1 MKRDLWPPNLKM
13 PNNMAPLCGPFLFS
27 GPPNWGDFSLW
38 PPSSKNSKI
47 LQIQFWHFFLKIL
60 VSGKNVEKKPTL
72 MSMLRLISA
81 KNIICYF

>member
-27 GPPNWGDFSLW
+27 GPKTGRISVYG
-38 PPSSKNSKI
+38 PPLRKI
-47 LQIQFWHFFLKIL
+47 QKSCKFNFGIFFLKIL